1 MAAAAIIRPTLA
13 RVTEIYTATL
23 VGTTHSV
30 PTSLNKGRVGL
41 YLESQLGIP
50 TSSACL
56 DCSDGEV
63 KAVPLK
69 RLRNGTL
76 VPKETM
82 AVTMMRPEDLLT
94 EAFADTRLA
103 KKTAAMVI
111 LPYLR
116 EGDDVTF
123 YGPVTFG
130 ATHPAYSYLEADYE
144 VVKAYYA
151 TKGEVTGSVGSWIQ
165 SRTKGAGR
173 GAPKTRAWY
182 FRASFLK
189 ELLAPVLA

>member
-1 MAAAAIIRPTLA
+1 MAAAVIRPTLA
-13 RVTEIYTATL
+13 RVTALYTTTL

-30 PTSLNKGRVGL
+30 PKTLNKGKVGL
-41 YLESQLGIP
+41 YLEGKLGIP

-69 RLRNGTL
+69 RLRNGKL

-82 AVTMMRPEDLLT
+82 AVTMMKPEDLLSQ
-94 EAFADTRLA
+94 AFADTRLA
-103 KKTAAMVI
+103 KKTTAMVI

-123 YGPVTFG
+123 YAPVTFG
-130 ATHPAYSYLEADYE
+130 ASHPAYGYLAVDYE
-144 VVKAYYA
+144 VVRSYYA
-151 TKGEVTGSVGSWIQ
+151 TKGEVTGRVGSWIQ
-165 SRTKGAGR
+165 SRTKGAGK

>member
-1 MAAAAIIRPTLA
+1 MAAARPTLEYVIT
-13 RVTEIYTATL
+13 RYTSAL
-23 VGTTHSV
+23 VGTVHCIPKT
-30 PTSLNKGRVGL
+30 LNKGRVGL
-41 YLESQLGIP
+41 YLEEKLGIP

-56 DCSDGEV
+56 DCCDGEV

-69 RLRNGTL
+69 RLRDGAL

-82 AVTMMRPEDLLT
+82 AVTMMRPEDLLK
-94 EAFADTRLA
+94 EAFAETRLA

-116 EGDDVTF
+116 EEDDVTF
-123 YGPVTFG
+123 YAPVRFG
-130 ATHPAYSYLEADYE
+130 VAHPAYGYLRADYE

-151 TKGEVTGSVGSWIQ
+151 TKGEVTGAVGSWIQ
-165 SRTKGAGR
+165 SRTKGQGR

>member
-1 MAAAAIIRPTLA
+1 MEVSRPTLDEVVLKYKA
-13 RVTEIYTATL
+13 IL

-30 PTSLNKGRVGL
+30 PKTLNKGRVGL

-69 RLRNGTL
+69 RLRNGKL

-94 EAFADTRLA
+94 VAFADTRLA
-103 KKTAAMVI
+103 KKTAAMAI

-116 EGDDVTF
+116 VGDDITF
-123 YGPVTFG
+123 YTPVTFG
-130 ATHPAYSYLEADYE
+130 VAHPAYGCLKDDYE
-144 VVKAYYA
+144 DVKNYYA
-151 TKGEVTGSVGSWIQ
+151 TKGEVTGSVGRWIQ
-165 SRTKGAGR
+165 TRTKGPGK

-189 ELLAPVLA
+189 ELLDPVLA

>member
-1 MAAAAIIRPTLA
+1 MAAAAVTRPTLA
-13 RVTEIYTATL
+13 RVTALYAAAL

-30 PTSLNKGRVGL
+30 PKSLNKGRVGL

-56 DCSDGEV
+56 DCADGEV

-94 EAFADTRLA
+94 EAFAGTRLA
-103 KKTAAMVI
+103 KKTASMVI

-116 EGDDVTF
+116 VGDDVTF
-123 YGPVTFG
+123 YAPVLFG
-130 ATHPAYSYLEADYE
+130 TTHPAYSYLEADYE
-144 VVKAYYA
+144 AVKEYYT
-151 TKGEVTGSVGSWIQ
+151 TKGDITGSVGSWIQ
-165 SRTKGAGR
+165 SRTKGQGK

-189 ELLAPVLA
+189 ELLAPMLA